1 MSSTRRS
8 DEPTERRTT
17 GMQLRSPAEAL
28 EPARG
33 PTRPAGPRRRRES
46 RRLSPFLRAVNSMLT
61 LTAMLFVISGF
72 GAYWIATEINKDGP
86 LKEAK
91 NVVIPRGEGTHDIAN
106 RLESDGV
113 IASQQMFMA
122 HYVGRMLTGWVGG
135 QPLQLKAGEY
145 EIPPGASL
153 RTVSEILGEGRS
165 MLYRV
170 TVPEGLT
177 STQIVQRL
185 RSDQSLTGD
194 ITAVPPEGT
203 LLPDTY
209 KFARGMTRQQ
219 LVDLMQAEQRKLV
232 ERLWA
237 ARQPDLPLKSPEE
250 AVTLASIVEKETG
263 RNDERD
269 KVAAVFVNRLRQNIR
284 LQSDP
289 TILYGLFLGEVAW
302 GRPIYKSEIQQK
314 TAHNTYQIDGLP
326 PTPICNP
333 GKSAI
338 EATLNPAKTSDLYFV
353 ANGQGGHVF
362 TTNLKDH
369 NAAVA
374 NWRKAEQDIRAR
386 QAAAAAKTQPKQ
398 PATTNEPP
406 AAAAPA
412 VPQSAPTDTTTAA
425 STATPTMKEPASTAA
440 TVASPSAAAT
450 AADVSAIPLPLRKP
464 KRQ

>member
-398 PATTNEPP
+398 PATTGEPP

-412 VPQSAPTDTTTAA
+412 APQSAPTDTTTAA

-440 TVASPSAAAT
+440 TVATPSAAAT

>member
-263 RNDERD
+263 RNDERE

-398 PATTNEPP
+398 PATNSEPP
-406 AAAAPA
+406 ATTVPAAPQGA
-412 VPQSAPTDTTTAA
+412 VTDNTTAA

-440 TVASPSAAAT
+440 TAAPSAAAT